1 MNPTVSFAI
10 LSLESWVLSQE
21 KTMTTFHTGANMSLC
36 LQIPYRKRI
45 RSYFKLYLTWAP
57 DHRSNRALN
66 IQWPKSLCHWA
77 LTFPFNA
84 TLCPLLERGHTL
96 PLLWARKEKLA
107 FHPSVLHALPSACV
121 FSHLLGT
128 CLIISGLN
136 KSGVWRDI
144 LWTQHIPPDVT
155 PLSPPKMWQWR
166 VSIKA
171 NGSFTKRKSLT
182 HENSCSTVTQNLSF
196 KDNFTTIMA

>member
-21 KTMTTFHTGANMSLC
+21 KTMTTFHTGANMSMC

-45 RSYFKLYLTWAP
+45 RSYFQLYLTWAP
-57 DHRSNRALN
+57 EHRSNRALN
-66 IQWPKSLCHWA
+66 IQWHTKLMSLGFDLSFQCHLMSSAGKGPHTTNSVNMKGEACLPPISSECSSLC
-77 LTFPFNA
+77 
-84 TLCPLLERGHTL
+84 LCVLPPSGNLL
-96 PLLWARKEKLA
+96 
-107 FHPSVLHALPSACV
+107 
-121 FSHLLGT
+121 T

-136 KSGVWRDI
+136 NSGVWRDI

-171 NGSFTKRKSLT
+171 NGPSQR
-182 HENSCSTVTQNLSF
+182 ENH
-196 KDNFTTIMA
+196 